1 MGNRLARVEPT
12 MRSFV
17 LVAFLACAGAF
28 SLSAAPQSTRVVVSA
43 SSAEAVM
50 LFGKKAAP
58 KKAAPKKV
66 AKKAAPKKAA
76 PKKVVAKKAPAK
88 KAAPKP
94 KVVRQRNTEPNIV
107 QKLFA
112 MPLIGGGKGVDLGPE
127 YDL

>member
-58 KKAAPKKV
+58 KKAVKKAA
-66 AKKAAPKKAA
+66 AKKAAPKKL
-76 PKKVVAKKAPAK
+76 AK

>member
-17 LVAFLACAGAF
+17 LVAFLACAF

-58 KKAAPKKV
+58 KKAV
-66 AKKAAPKKAA
+66 KKAAAKKAA

>member
-1 MGNRLARVEPT
+1 MG
-12 MRSFV
+12 
-17 LVAFLACAGAF
+17 

-58 KKAAPKKV
+58 KKAVKKAA
-66 AKKAAPKKAA
+66 AKKAAPKK
-76 PKKVVAKKAPAK
+76 VAKKAPAK

>member
-1 MGNRLARVEPT
+1 MGS
-12 MRSFV
+12 M
-17 LVAFLACAGAF
+17 G
-28 SLSAAPQSTRVVVSA
+28 AAPQSTRVVVSA

-58 KKAAPKKV
+58 KKAVKKAAAKKAAPKKV

-76 PKKVVAKKAPAK
+76 PK

>member
-17 LVAFLACAGAF
+17 LVAFLACAF

-58 KKAAPKKV
+58 KKAV
-66 AKKAAPKKAA
+66 KKAAAKKAA
-76 PKKVVAKKAPAK
+76 PKKVVAKKAPAE

>member
-1 MGNRLARVEPT
+1 MGS
-12 MRSFV
+12 M
-17 LVAFLACAGAF
+17 G
-28 SLSAAPQSTRVVVSA
+28 AAPQSTRVVVSA

-58 KKAAPKKV
+58 KKAVKKAAAKKAAPKKV
-66 AKKAAPKKAA
+66 AKKAAPKKVA
-76 PKKVVAKKAPAK
+76 AKKAPAK

>member
-1 MGNRLARVEPT
+1 

-58 KKAAPKKV
+58 KKAVKKAAAKKAAPKKV

>member
-58 KKAAPKKV
+58 KKAVKKAA
-66 AKKAAPKKAA
+66 AKKAAPKK
-76 PKKVVAKKAPAK
+76 VAKKAPAK

>member
-1 MGNRLARVEPT
+1 MG
-12 MRSFV
+12 FV

-58 KKAAPKKV
+58 KKAV
-66 AKKAAPKKAA
+66 KKAAPKKA
-76 PKKVVAKKAPAK
+76 VAKKAPAK